1 MNYDIDKIR
10 DCFPILKEKP
20 YGKKLVYLDNSATT
34 QKPSQVTDTI
44 NDIYNHCNSNIHRGV
59 HYLSGVMTEKCEDS
73 RKTIQKHIFA
83 EFSQEIIFTAGTTA
97 GINAVAFSFGERY
110 IKPHDEIIVSAME
123 HHANIVPWQM
133 MCDRKKAVLRV
144 IPVSDEGLLDMDA
157 YEKLLSEKTRIVAV
171 CHGSNTL
178 GTVNP
183 IKKMAEMAHKCGA
196 AILVDGAQT
205 VQHMPVNVKELDCD
219 FYVFSGHKMYG
230 PTGIG
235 VLYGKRELL
244 LDMPPYQGGGSMV
257 ECVNFE
263 KTTYNELP
271 FKFEAGTPNYTGA
284 IALGTA
290 IEFINNIGINNIR
303 LWEDSLTKY
312 ATGRLAEI
320 PDIKIYGTTPDKI
333 GVISFLMGK
342 SHPYDVGMILDKLGI
357 AVRTGTHCAQ
367 PIMHR
372 YGISGTLRV
381 SFGLYNTKEEIDI
394 LYEALIRAG
403 KILS

>member
-1 MNYDIDKIR
+1 MNYEIEKIR
-10 DCFPILKEKP
+10 DCFPILREKP
-20 YGKKLVYLDNSATT
+20 YGKQLVYLDNSATT
-34 QKPSQVTDTI
+34 QKPIQVIKAIT
-44 NDIYNHCNSNIHRGV
+44 DIYNRYNSNIHRGV

-73 RKTIQKHIFA
+73 RKAIQKHIFA
-83 EFSQEIIFTAGTTA
+83 EYSQEIIFTAGTTA
-97 GINAVAFSFGERY
+97 SINAIAFSFGERY

-157 YEKLLSEKTRIVAV
+157 YEKLLSEKTRMVAV

-290 IEFINNIGINNIR
+290 IEFINNIGLNNIR

-372 YGISGTLRV
+372 YGIDGTLRV